1 MKSNRKAWLAI
12 CVAAFAIFFGG
23 YFARVYESRY
33 FPIFVGFCMLFALAM
48 NIYWWRTHK
57 IVRRD

>member
-1 MKSNRKAWLAI
+1 MKSNRKVWAAI
-12 CVAAFAIFFGG
+12 YLVGFAVFFGG
-23 YFARVYESRY
+23 YFARVYEKAY
-33 FPIFVGFCMLFALAM
+33 FPVFVGFCMLFALAT